1 MLITDDAMSTPQM
14 SFIYQIGTPDIKLA
28 KEKQKIAE
36 DIHALNILLDAS
48 RCDKSAVQRAKLSN
62 VLCNIINN
70 LEYFSI
76 LTTNLEFLKG
86 LKDV

>member
-14 SFIYQIGTPDIKLA
+14 SFIYQTGTPDIKLA

-36 DIHALNILLDAS
+36 DTHALNILLDAL
-48 RCDKSAVQRAKLSN
+48 RRDKCAVQRAKLSN